1 MLRYL
6 CIFVLLGTLGAAR
19 AAESGQLDA
28 NVSLFTVMCALHAAG
43 YDAEI
48 DSPNNHPLRAAA
60 VRNLAS
66 RNLTTAG
73 ELREWL
79 ENRKL
84 GPKRLDLN
92 RFISFALS
100 VDGPPKFNY
109 MFASHEMP
117 PDVVPLA
124 GFERLISRFYAEAQ
138 VEELYKQAQ
147 PAIERTLASYQP
159 AVVQTLSQVNGYL
172 RNPTSGYAGRRFSII
187 VELLG
192 PPNQIQTRAYRDDYY
207 LILTPSP
214 ELQTDYIRYAY
225 LQYLLDPLSFKFAAK
240 LEKKKPLIDLA
251 QAAPALEEHYKTDF
265 SLLTTASLIRAIEAR
280 IDRRKNPDQ
289 ALREGFIL
297 TPYFSEALAKYEAQ
311 EASLRLYYPEM
322 IDAIDVKKEDKRLTT
337 VDFLKDRPVKT
348 VTVVAKEEKVELTGV
363 FKTLDD
369 AETLYR
375 AAKLEPSRDLF
386 LRALQET
393 ADQPLHAK
401 AYYGLGR
408 VAARQANLELAEK
421 MFTKVLELSPDPQ
434 TKAWTHVYLGN
445 LAERAQEPQQA
456 QAQFAAALAIP
467 GATAAAR
474 QAAQQALNKLAN
486 TPKEKE

>member
-1 MLRYL
+1 MLRHL
-6 CIFVLLGTLGAAR
+6 CIFVLLGTHGVAR

-109 MFASHEMP
+109 KFASHEMP

-240 LEKKKPLIDLA
+240 LDKKKPLIDLA

-265 SLLTTASLIRAIEAR
+265 SL
-280 IDRRKNPDQ
+280 
-289 ALREGFIL
+289 
-297 TPYFSEALAKYEAQ
+297 
-311 EASLRLYYPEM
+311 
-322 IDAIDVKKEDKRLTT
+322 
-337 VDFLKDRPVKT
+337 
-348 VTVVAKEEKVELTGV
+348 
-363 FKTLDD
+363 LDD

-421 MFTKVLELSPDPQ
+421 MFTKVLDLSPDPQ

-474 QAAQQALNKLAN
+474 QAAQQALNKLVN
-486 TPKEKE
+486 TPKEKQ

>member
-1 MLRYL
+1 LLRHL
-6 CIFVLLGTLGAAR
+6 RTFALLGSLSLVR
-19 AAESGQLDA
+19 AAEPGQLDA
-28 NVSLFTVMCALHAAG
+28 NLSLFTVMCALHAAG

-48 DSPNNHPLRAAA
+48 DSPNNHPIRAAA
-60 VRNLAS
+60 VKNLAS
-66 RNLTTAG
+66 RKLTTAG

-100 VDGPPKFNY
+100 VDGPPNFNY
-109 MFASHEMP
+109 KFQSHEMP

-124 GFERLISRFYAEAQ
+124 GFERLVSRFYAEAN

-147 PAIERTLASYQP
+147 PAIDKMLETYQAPVVNTLG
-159 AVVQTLSQVNGYL
+159 QVNGYL
-172 RNPTSGYAGRRFSII
+172 RNPTSGYAGRRFFVI

-192 PPNQIQTRAYRDDYY
+192 PPNHIQTRAYRDDYY
-207 LILTPSP
+207 LVLTPSP
-214 ELQTDYIRYAY
+214 EIQTDYIRYAY
-225 LQYLLDPLSFKFAAK
+225 LQYLLDPLTFKFAAK
-240 LEKKKPLIDLA
+240 LDKKKPLIDLA
-251 QAAPALEEHYKTDF
+251 QAAPALEEHYKADF
-265 SLLTTASLIRAIEAR
+265 SLLATASLIRAIEAR
-280 IDRRKNPDQ
+280 LDKSKDPEQ

-297 TPYFSEALAKYEAQ
+297 TPYFTEALAKYETQ
-311 EASLRLYYPEM
+311 EASMRLYYAEM
-322 IDAIDVKKEDKRLTT
+322 IDAIDLKKEDKRLLS
-337 VDFLKDRPVKT
+337 VDFLKDRPVKA
-348 VTVVAKEEKVELTGV
+348 VKVAPKEEKVELSGV
-363 FKTLDD
+363 FKTLEE
-369 AETLYR
+369 AEILYQ
-375 AAKLEPSRDLF
+375 AVKLEPARALF
-386 LRALQET
+386 LRSLQET
-393 ADQPLHAK
+393 ADQALHAK

-421 MFTKVLELSPDPQ
+421 LFTKVLELSPDPQ

-456 QAQFAAALAIP
+456 VAQFEAALAVP

-474 QAAQQALNKLAN
+474 KTAQQALIKLAN

>member
-1 MLRYL
+1 
-6 CIFVLLGTLGAAR
+6 VAR

-28 NVSLFTVMCALHAAG
+28 NVSLFTVLCALHAAG

-109 MFASHEMP
+109 KFASHEMP

-147 PAIERTLASYQP
+147 PAIERVLASYQP
-159 AVVQTLSQVNGYL
+159 AVVQTLGQVNGYL

-251 QAAPALEEHYKTDF
+251 QAAPALEEHYKADF

-280 IDRRKNPDQ
+280 IDRRKSPDQ

-297 TPYFSEALAKYEAQ
+297 TPYFTEALAKYEAQ

-322 IDAIDVKKEDKRLTT
+322 IDAIDLKKEDKRLAA

-348 VTVVAKEEKVELTGV
+348 VTVVAKTGVAKEEKVELTGV
-363 FKTLDD
+363 FKTLEE

-456 QAQFAAALAIP
+456 TAHFEAALAVP

>member
-1 MLRYL
+1 
-6 CIFVLLGTLGAAR
+6 
-19 AAESGQLDA
+19 
-28 NVSLFTVMCALHAAG
+28 
-43 YDAEI
+43 
-48 DSPNNHPLRAAA
+48 

-109 MFASHEMP
+109 KFASHEMP

-147 PAIERTLASYQP
+147 PAIERVLASYQP
-159 AVVQTLSQVNGYL
+159 AVVQTLGQVNGYL

-251 QAAPALEEHYKTDF
+251 QAAPALEEHYKADF

-280 IDRRKNPDQ
+280 IDRRKSPDQ

-297 TPYFSEALAKYEAQ
+297 TPYFTEALAKYEAQ

-322 IDAIDVKKEDKRLTT
+322 IDAIDLKKEDKRLAA

-348 VTVVAKEEKVELTGV
+348 VTVVAKTGVAKEEKVELTGV
-363 FKTLDD
+363 FKTLEE

-456 QAQFAAALAIP
+456 TAQFEAALAVP

>member
-1 MLRYL
+1 M
-6 CIFVLLGTLGAAR
+6 AR

-28 NVSLFTVMCALHAAG
+28 NVSLFTVLCALHAAG

-109 MFASHEMP
+109 KFASHEMP

-147 PAIERTLASYQP
+147 PAIERVLASYQP
-159 AVVQTLSQVNGYL
+159 AVVQTLGQVNGYL

-251 QAAPALEEHYKTDF
+251 QAAPALEEHYKADF

-280 IDRRKNPDQ
+280 IDRRKSPDQ

-297 TPYFSEALAKYEAQ
+297 TPYFTEALAKYEAQ
-311 EASLRLYYPEM
+311 EASMRLYYPEM
-322 IDAIDVKKEDKRLTT
+322 IDAIDIKKEDKRLAA

-348 VTVVAKEEKVELTGV
+348 VTVVAKTVVATEEKVELTGV
-363 FKTLDD
+363 FKTLEE

-456 QAQFAAALAIP
+456 TAQFEAALAVP

-474 QAAQQALNKLAN
+474 QAAQQALNKSAN